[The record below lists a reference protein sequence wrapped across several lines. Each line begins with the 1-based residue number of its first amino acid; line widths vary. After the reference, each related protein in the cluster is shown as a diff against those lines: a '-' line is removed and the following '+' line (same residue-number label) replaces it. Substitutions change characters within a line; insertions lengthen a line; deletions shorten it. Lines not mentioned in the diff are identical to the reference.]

1 MQLYEREYEGS
12 NTFEVPH
19 CLNVNEKEIGR
30 IGLQESDADI
40 CLQIQEQ
47 YEQERME
54 NSWSKNQ
61 SENRSENDISADD
74 NNSDWS
80 TENTQDSIDN
90 ITDGE

>member
-12 NTFEVPH
+12 NIFEVPH

-47 YEQERME
+47 YEQEQME
-54 NSWSKNQ
+54 DSR

>member
-47 YEQERME
+47 YEQEQME
-54 NSWSKNQ
+54 DSR